1 MSSPKFISA
10 KRICNVCRL
19 AGNYT
24 SNREVAEHLRA
35 ALIKAIAIASITDLF
50 VNTTIASP
58 PSTMS
63 RALLITGATGKQGGS
78 VIDALVARR
87 SPFIILALTRDAR
100 SSSAQRLAA
109 KSPTIRLVEGNL
121 DDVPAL
127 FSAARQSAGTT
138 PIWGVY
144 SVQVSMGKGVTLQG
158 EERQGKALI
167 DESIKA
173 GVKHFVYSSVERGGD
188 ARSWDNPTN
197 VPHFVTKH
205 HIEHYLRDTT
215 ADSELGWT
223 ILRPAIFMDNLE
235 PGFPGK
241 LFMTT
246 LRDTMKD
253 KPLQWVATHDIG
265 AFAAMAFEDPERWN
279 ERAIGLAGDCLTFE
293 QLSQTFRNATGSPVG
308 TTFGLLGKAL
318 KHGVTEVGSMVDFF
332 RDEGYKANMEE
343 VKRMNPQMMD
353 LDTWLR
359 TKSKFVK
366 RT

>member
-1 MSSPKFISA
+1 MS
-10 KRICNVCRL
+10 
-19 AGNYT
+19 
-24 SNREVAEHLRA
+24 
-35 ALIKAIAIASITDLF
+35 KAIL
-50 VNTTIASP
+50 V
-58 PSTMS
+58 
-63 RALLITGATGKQGGS
+63 TGATGNQGGA
-78 VIDALVARR
+78 VIDALLSQKRNDLT
-87 SPFIILALTRDAR
+87 ILAVTRDAHSAGAKR
-100 SSSAQRLAA
+100 LTSKSSSI
-109 KSPTIRLVEGNL
+109 KLVQGNL

-127 FSAARQSAGTT
+127 FESAAQAASPD

-144 SVQVSMGKGVTLQG
+144 SVQISMGRGVTVDSEVAQG
-158 EERQGKALI
+158 TALV
-167 DESIKA
+167 DESIA
-173 GVKHFVYSSVERGGD
+173 RGVSHFVYSSVERGGD

-293 QLSQTFRNATGSPVG
+293 QLSQTFKNATGSPVG

-343 VKRMNPQMMD
+343 VKRMNPQTMD

-366 RT
+366 RA